1 MARTTNWIIKNS
13 KKSFDEWNAF
23 FKQKI
28 SNDDFKLPIE
38 EYPGFKMK
46 LILESSPLDLI
57 GKSIVFSSFT
67 WSVLQNGKRLS
78 YLIIIYKDAENIGFI
93 IEKVSGALTFL
104 RLIAEFNETSRNDII
119 NREYDK
125 SVFNSELFFW
135 IISKIYNDDANIN
148 FRLDEDKEDDIEYT
162 LGLNSLDGLKGRT
175 SGILNKVSTEGSDV
189 INMLTTLSFLLE
201 SNQLTEVQLGV
212 TYGAHSN
219 FQIIIHL
226 NSGIKKFLSIDVK
239 EKEYFGE
246 FLRIDTLNDVQ
257 TTDKLKLR
265 SALLLMVHLDFFPT
279 LISVFKSDSAST
291 DTRKDLTESIIE
303 DVSSR
308 LDFLRT
314 TDI

>member
-1 MARTTNWIIKNS
+1 MARTTNWIFKNS
-13 KKSFDEWNAF
+13 KKSFEEWNTF

-28 SNDDFKLPIE
+28 QNDNFNLPTE
-38 EYPGFKMK
+38 DYPDFKMK
-46 LILESSPLDLI
+46 LILENYHLDLI
-57 GKSIVFSSFT
+57 GKSITFSSFT
-67 WSVLQNGKRLS
+67 WSVLQNGKRLT
-78 YLIIIYKDAENIGFI
+78 YLLIIYKEAENIGII
-93 IEKVSGALTFL
+93 IEKVTGALTFL
-104 RLIAEFNETSRNDII
+104 RLISEFDETSRNDII
-119 NREYDK
+119 NREYDD

-135 IISKIYNDDANIN
+135 IISKIYNDDSNIN
-148 FRLDEDKEDDIEYT
+148 FRLDDDKEDGIEYT
-162 LGLNSLDGLKGRT
+162 IDLNSLDGLKGRT

-212 TYGAHSN
+212 TYGAHNN

-226 NSGIKKFLSIDVK
+226 NSAIKKLLSIDVK

-246 FLRIDTLNDVQ
+246 FLKVDTLNDVQ

-308 LDFLRT
+308 LDTLKTIDR
-314 TDI
+314 

>member
-1 MARTTNWIIKNS
+1 
-13 KKSFDEWNAF
+13 
-23 FKQKI
+23 
-28 SNDDFKLPIE
+28 
-38 EYPGFKMK
+38 MK
-46 LILESSPLDLI
+46 LILENQTLDLI
-57 GKSIVFSSFT
+57 GKSITFSSFT
-67 WSVLQNGKRLS
+67 WSVLQNGKRIS
-78 YLIIIYKDAENIGFI
+78 YLMIIYKDAENIGVV

-104 RLIAEFNETSRNDII
+104 RLIAEFDETSRNDIVS
-119 NREYDK
+119 REYDD

-135 IISKIYNDDANIN
+135 VISKIYNDDADIN
-148 FRLDEDKEDDIEYT
+148 FRIDDDKKDDIEYT
-162 LGLNSLDGLKGRT
+162 IELNSLDGLKGRT

-226 NSGIKKFLSIDVK
+226 NSGVRKLLSIDVK
-239 EKEYFGE
+239 EKEYFGD
-246 FLRIDTLNDVQ
+246 FLKIDTLNDSQ
-257 TTDKLKLR
+257 STDKLKLR
-265 SALLLMVHLDFFPT
+265 SAILLMVHLDFFPT

-308 LDFLRT
+308 LDTLKT
-314 TDI
+314 TNP